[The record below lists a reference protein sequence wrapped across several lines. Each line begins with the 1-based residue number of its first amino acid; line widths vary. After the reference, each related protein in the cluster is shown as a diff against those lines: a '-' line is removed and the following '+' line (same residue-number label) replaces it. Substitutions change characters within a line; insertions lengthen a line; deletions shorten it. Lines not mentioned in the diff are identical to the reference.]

1 MLARLPGGRE
11 IGLTLAS
18 FAIHAAEAAPDLVAR
33 EIVDPVIL
41 AELSIL
47 WPARAPSAAV
57 AHFLNSSRSCATTK
71 GWFAA
76 PDRTTAPPSPQAAR

>member
-1 MLARLPGGRE
+1 MLARLPGGRV

-18 FAIHAAEAAPDLVAR
+18 FAIHAAEAVPDLVAR

-57 AHFLNSSRSCATTK
+57 AHFPEQFAILRNDQGLVRS
-71 GWFAA
+71 
-76 PDRTTAPPSPQAAR
+76 P